1 MPARR
6 WVTHKFG
13 GSSLAEADCFRR
25 VARSLL
31 RQDPEVNPD
40 PARGQDGYRQAVIVS
55 AMSGM
60 TDSLVRH
67 LTVGAVDHQNGIFRA
82 ETDVVDRIGGQ
93 PPQTL
98 DAFIRE
104 HRRLFSTERAVA
116 S

>member
-25 VARSLL
+25 VARILL

-60 TDSLVRH
+60 TDSLLNLVDAAQS
-67 LTVGAVDHQNGIFRA
+67 LTDIKDGLQSIEFRYRNTA
-82 ETDVVDRIGGQ
+82 EDLIQATPAAGGTDCW
-93 PPQTL
+93 T
-98 DAFIRE
+98 
-104 HRRLFSTERAVA
+104 A